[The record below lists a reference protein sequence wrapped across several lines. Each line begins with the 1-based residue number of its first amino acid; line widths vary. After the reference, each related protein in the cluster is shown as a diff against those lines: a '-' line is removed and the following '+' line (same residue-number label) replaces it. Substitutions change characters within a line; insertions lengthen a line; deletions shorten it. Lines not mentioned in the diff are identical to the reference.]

1 MLSYDMAQLHHL
13 SPEEAADITTFA
25 VQNPGNSTNSTTI
38 YRASALTPNPPTAC
52 NTRQVQPV
60 R

>member
-1 MLSYDMAQLHHL
+1 L